1 MVPDLGDRSL
11 FPPFLELPEDNG
23 TPSSPSLSLS
33 SSADSGV
40 VLLAQIKDNMTITKP
55 TLVLTDRDG
64 HGFAL
69 VFDGLDRDGLDL
81 GKLGLKKG
89 ATAVV
94 RNARQTVPAP
104 RPRADEQSA
113 DPETLTAKAARRQF
127 LRVAPGQAHTV
138 QAVPTG
144 LEQTIAIAATLRAQQ
159 ERTLAEGCSHCEAC
173 GVSGSS
179 AVDDTTAKKLL
190 RCTGC
195 GQAWYC
201 DRACQTRGW
210 SNGHKSECKAL
221 KALSTIW
228 SE

>member
-1 MVPDLGDRSL
+1 MIPDLADRSL
-11 FPPFLELPEDNG
+11 FPPFLELPEDSHG
-23 TPSSPSLSLS
+23 ASSTATSE
-33 SSADSGV
+33 SSAP

-94 RNARQTVPAP
+94 RGARQTVPAP
-104 RPRADEQSA
+104 SA
-113 DPETLTAKAARRQF
+113 AEPGAPETMTAKAARRQF
-127 LRVAPGQAHTV
+127 MRIAPGQAHTV
-138 QAVPTG
+138 QAVPAG
-144 LEQTIAIAATLRAQQ
+144 LEQTLAIAAALRSQQ
-159 ERTLAEGCSHCEAC
+159 SRMLAEGCGHCAACDAAGSC
-173 GVSGSS
+173 GVSGAGVAEDA
-179 AVDDTTAKKLL
+179 AVKRLL

-201 DRACQTRGW
+201 DRVGW
-210 SNGHKSECKAL
+210 SSGHKSECKAL